1 MANLCAAMAG
11 HGKVLAR
18 IGHMI
23 RYLGAHT
30 IDNGGINMA
39 ALRAGHAGMTALQI
53 FTAIPR
59 FYGDKS
65 TIKPERV
72 ARFNAALAKTRIKP
86 ANVVVHAAYV
96 LSVATPDEEKWR
108 RASDGLTKELERSSA
123 LGAGAV
129 CFHPGS
135 AGTSDRADSAK
146 RIARA
151 IALAL
156 ETIDS
161 GTRLL
166 VENTAGAGKT
176 MGKTAQEVAQILSA
190 VPTSLRGRTGY
201 GLDTCHLFASG
212 YDISESKAGLT
223 AVLDE
228 FEEATGEEPSFF
240 HLNDSE
246 GELGSNRDRHVLI
259 GEGRIGKEPFEW
271 LMQDRRTGG
280 IPLILETPQKNYD
293 IPDDDDSPDPY
304 DVRMIKLLE
313 GWIGG

>member
-1 MANLCAAMAG
+1 MT
-11 HGKVLAR
+11 
-18 IGHMI
+18 

-30 IDNGGINMA
+30 IDNGGIHMA
-39 ALRAGHAGMTALQI
+39 ALRAGNASMTALQI

-72 ARFNAALAKTRIKP
+72 ARFKAALAKTRIEP

-96 LSVATPDEEKWR
+96 LSVATPDDEKWA
-108 RASDGLTKELERSSA
+108 RASSGLTRELERSSA

-135 AGTSDRADSAK
+135 AGTSERSLSAK
-146 RIARA
+146 RIAKA
-151 IALAL
+151 IVEAL
-156 ETIDS
+156 TTNDS

-176 MGKTAQEVAQILSA
+176 MGKTAEEVGEILSH
-190 VPTSLRGRTGY
+190 VPNSLRARTGY

-212 YDISESKAGLT
+212 YDLTKSKKAFT

-228 FEEATGEEPSFF
+228 FEKKVGEPPSFF
-240 HLNDSE
+240 HLNDSD

-259 GEGRIGKEPFEW
+259 GEGHIGKHPFEW
-271 LMQDRRTGG
+271 LMEDPRSSG
-280 IPLILETPQKNYD
+280 IPLVLETPQKNYD
-293 IPDDDDSPDPY
+293 IADDDDSPDPY
-304 DVRMIKLLE
+304 DVRMMKLLL
-313 GWIGG
+313 

>member
-1 MANLCAAMAG
+1 MT
-11 HGKVLAR
+11 
-18 IGHMI
+18 

-30 IDNGGINMA
+30 IDNGGIHMA
-39 ALRAGHAGMTALQI
+39 ALRAGNASMTALQI

-72 ARFNAALAKTRIKP
+72 ARFKAALAKTRIEP

-96 LSVATPDEEKWR
+96 LSVATPDDEKWA
-108 RASDGLTKELERSSA
+108 RASAGLTRELERSSA

-135 AGTSDRADSAK
+135 AGTSERSLSAK
-146 RIARA
+146 RIAKA
-151 IALAL
+151 IVEAL
-156 ETIDS
+156 TTNDS

-176 MGKTAQEVAQILSA
+176 MGKTAEEVGEILSH
-190 VPTSLRGRTGY
+190 VPGSLRARTGY

-212 YDISESKAGLT
+212 YDLTKSKQAFT

-228 FEEATGEEPSFF
+228 FEKKAGEPPLFF

-259 GEGRIGKEPFEW
+259 GEGHIGKQPFEW
-271 LMQDRRTGG
+271 LMEDPRSSG

-293 IPDDDDSPDPY
+293 IADDDDSPDPY
-304 DVRMIKLLE
+304 DVRMMKLLL
-313 GWIGG
+313 